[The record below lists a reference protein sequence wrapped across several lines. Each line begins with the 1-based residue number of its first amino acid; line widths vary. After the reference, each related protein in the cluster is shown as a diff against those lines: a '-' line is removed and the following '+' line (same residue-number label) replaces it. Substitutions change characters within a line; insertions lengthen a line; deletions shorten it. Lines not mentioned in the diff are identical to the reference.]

1 MEMGLFMHKIIWI
14 IIVITGLS
22 LSQVIY
28 GADTTV
34 NNKNTPVP
42 SSISPSLS
50 IGSGSDVCVVVRS
63 GAVQS
68 SIIGISGGVHVT
80 DPNCIM
86 LKNARML
93 ASLGVKVSALALMCR
108 RQDIWESFIMSGTP
122 CPYYGKIGDE
132 AIAEYKKI
140 GRLNEDGSI
149 NYSWNPVNALP
160 VVGRAND
167 IGQPVK

>member
-1 MEMGLFMHKIIWI
+1 MHNIIWI
-14 IIVITGLS
+14 LAIIIGLF
-22 LSQVIY
+22 LSQAIY
-28 GADTTV
+28 GADSEV
-34 NNKNTPVP
+34 NYKNQPPP
-42 SSISPSLS
+42 SAISPAPS
-50 IGSGSDVCVVVRS
+50 IGSGSDICVVVRS

-167 IGQPVK
+167 IGQPTD